1 MRRLCYSALYHSLQD
16 LCRSV
21 GDSELVNRSFVAVRM
36 PTGKWYI
43 WIYMMSV
50 SLAHGLKVNLGGYDA
65 PENLSKRENKVE
77 LT

>member
-1 MRRLCYSALYHSLQD
+1 
-16 LCRSV
+16 
-21 GDSELVNRSFVAVRM
+21 
-36 PTGKWYI
+36 
-43 WIYMMSV
+43 MMSV